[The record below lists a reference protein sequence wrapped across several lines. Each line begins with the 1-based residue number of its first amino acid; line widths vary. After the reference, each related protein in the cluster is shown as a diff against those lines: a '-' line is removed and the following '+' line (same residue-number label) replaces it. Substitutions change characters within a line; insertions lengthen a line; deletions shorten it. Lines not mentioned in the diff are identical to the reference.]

1 MRSTFKVL
9 FYLKRNKD
17 KDQKVVPVM
26 GRITVNGSIAQF
38 SAKLSVPETLWEVS
52 GGRAKGRSL
61 EADRINR
68 HLDSW
73 KAKNSCSFVST
84 PNPYPIMS
92 RVTSEEASELL
103 SENKALRRRLEEA
116 LLRLEGYEIM
126 GDILQEEYGIDL
138 LKKSAAGQSSV
149 SKKDTQ
155 Q

>member
-38 SAKLSVPETLWEVS
+38 SAKLSVSETLWEVS

-68 HLDSW
+68 HLDNIRTQIGKHYQDICDRESYVT
-73 KAKNSCSFVST
+73 AKRSRMPISASARNTGCFSKRSRNSPATSRNVSAST
-84 PNPYPIMS
+84 AATVHGTATINPSTICG
-92 RVTSEEASELL
+92 L
-103 SENKALRRRLEEA
+103 SCVRS
-116 LLRLEGYEIM
+116 I
-126 GDILQEEYGIDL
+126 
-138 LKKSAAGQSSV
+138 
-149 SKKDTQ
+149 T
-155 Q
+155 